1 MSDFCT
7 ERVPDTAISGFCS
20 PSAATAGF
28 SSAAFEIKV
37 TDVFSALP
45 KLPNIGR

>member
-28 SSAAFEIKV
+28 SSAAFDRKV
-37 TDVFSALP
+37 TDAYSALRN
-45 KLPNIGR
+45 LPNIGR